1 MGVVLTTAK
10 GSRTFVLCRLAWI
23 RSACGDS
30 SMPGAQALRGSQGR
44 LVWAAWAPSAA
55 LVVSTGQRWASS
67 VYRGT
72 AADRGR
78 YGQWAR
84 LGGVHNR
91 AWAVGGQPAPRLY
104 G

>member
-1 MGVVLTTAK
+1 
-10 GSRTFVLCRLAWI
+10 
-23 RSACGDS
+23 
-30 SMPGAQALRGSQGR
+30 MPGAQALRGSQGR

-84 LGGVHNR
+84 L
-91 AWAVGGQPAPRLY
+91 
-104 G
+104 